1 MSGVGGEEALRL
13 TWLYWGRALSDGVGV
28 MAPAGASGG
37 EM

>member
-1 MSGVGGEEALRL
+1 MSGAGGEEALGL
-13 TWLYWGRALSDGVGV
+13 AWLYGGRALSDGVGV